1 MKITL
6 DIPDGVIAAF
16 LNGIEYTNTGMQMF
30 SYQLGSDDL
39 VDGNI
44 VKFPRPPLDTTNQA
58 ADL

>member
-6 DIPDGVIAAF
+6 DIPDGVILAF
-16 LNGIEYTNTGMQMF
+16 LNGVEYTSTVMQMF
-30 SYQLGSDDL
+30 SYQLGSDDF

-44 VKFPRPPLDTTNQA
+44 VKLPKPPLDTTNQA